1 MSRLGAATLAI
12 LVCAAF
18 PATADELP
26 SLAEVM
32 ERMRRVAGLYRDA
45 ALDFT
50 CDEKIRYT
58 AIDESEQLRFRY
70 IYRYSDESGKL
81 EDYRVPWGGDRKQPP
96 PADHNYGLPVFFAR
110 AYAWVFLF
118 NDEHSALHRFAVEE
132 ADEALGRPAIRLAFE
147 ALPPFLS
154 GRNEWI
160 GTMWIDRESFQLL
173 RVEAHLALEMPQ
185 VQRLERAR
193 AEGLEADKAKRTTL
207 TFSHVTTEFDVVRNG
222 MRFPGRVTVTRT
234 DYRLTARKRGGAAVN
249 PQELYRI
256 VQTYSGYRFFKV
268 RTAEQIRGIV
278 DGG

>member
-1 MSRLGAATLAI
+1 MSRLAAATLAV
-12 LVCAAF
+12 LAFAAF
-18 PATADELP
+18 PASGDELP
-26 SLAEVM
+26 SLAEVT

-58 AIDESEQLRFRY
+58 ALAESDQLRFRY

-81 EDYRVPWGGDRKQPP
+81 EDYRVPRGRNEKQQ
-96 PADHNYGLPVFFAR
+96 AAAEDNYGLPVFFGR

-118 NDEHSALHRFAVEE
+118 NDEHSPLHRFTLEG
-132 ADEALGRPAIRLAFE
+132 ADEALGRPAIRLVFE
-147 ALPPFLS
+147 ALPPFLA

-160 GTMWIDRESFQLL
+160 GTMWLDRESFQLL
-173 RVEAHLALEMPQ
+173 RVEAHLAREMPQ
-185 VQRLERAR
+185 VRRLERAR
-193 AEGLEADKAKRTTL
+193 ATGFEADEAKRTTL
-207 TFSHVTTEFDVVRNG
+207 TFSHVTTEFDVVHND

-234 DYRLTARKRGGAAVN
+234 DYRLTARPRGGAAVN
-249 PQELYRI
+249 PQEQYRI

-278 DGG
+278 EGR